1 MTGVRLT
8 KRGFLVILTLFLSL
22 FSWYF
27 SFSFSVLAHIVGSS
41 TENYLMV
48 NASFNFIIVITLVLS
63 KFFIH
68 RFNKIHIIYGYSITT
83 SIAGILLL
91 LTSSSVLKLIIVF
104 AAGIPFSIGLLA
116 SFTYFWSLTASVER
130 GRAAGLAGFFTLP
143 ITHLIGIM
151 AETSDFSGTVMIGV
165 ILSLG
170 TLAISLLNPEN
181 KAILTTKKD
190 EKGQHPE
197 KRTILLYTIPWILFS
212 LINITLARNISIHVF
227 QLVPSSLYVF
237 LLVLQM
243 IASGFGALGG
253 GIIADLFG
261 RRFSLGF
268 SLTLYGISTAL
279 GAFVENFGVLYFI
292 YVANGLS
299 WGILWTL
306 YAPVVWGDLADK
318 ESIAKRYSLGLIIY
332 YLSLGIGFLLSNQI
346 SRIPIITSSLV
357 GCILVFI
364 SNIPLIFAP
373 ELLSPDFRE
382 RIKLKLYMNIVR
394 KIRRKSSL

>member
-8 KRGFLVILTLFLSL
+8 KRGFLVILILFLSL

-63 KFFIH
+63 NFFIH

-130 GRAAGLAGFFTLP
+130 GRASGLAGFFTLP
-143 ITHLIGIM
+143 ITHLIGMM

-190 EKGQHPE
+190 EKGYNPE

-227 QLVPSSLYVF
+227 QCVPSSLYVF

-253 GIIADLFG
+253 GIVADLFG

-279 GAFVENFGVLYFI
+279 GAFIENFGVLYFI
-292 YVANGLS
+292 YVANGLT

-318 ESIAKRYSLGLIIY
+318 ESITKRYSLGLIIY

-373 ELLSPDFRE
+373 EVLSPDFRE

-394 KIRRKSSL
+394 KIRRKSSS